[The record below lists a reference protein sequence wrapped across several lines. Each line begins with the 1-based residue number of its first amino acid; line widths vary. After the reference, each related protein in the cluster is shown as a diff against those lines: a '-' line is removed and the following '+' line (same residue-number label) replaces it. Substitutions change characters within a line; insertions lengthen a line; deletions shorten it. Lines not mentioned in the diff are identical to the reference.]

1 MNIRHPGLN
10 VVRGVIFLFLLMGG
24 ASIASDTAGWGADLT
39 NAFQNARSNQHAV
52 LLEFSAP
59 WCPYCRQMESKTFKD
74 QHVADA
80 LKQFERVS
88 VNIDHNASLAA
99 QHGVTG
105 IPAFVLLDSEG
116 DEMAKTSGF
125 MDASAFSQWLTDG
138 MTNLTASA
146 AQRQEFET
154 RSNEVVAALS
164 SADLDARAKGL
175 GMVLDC
181 CERREKIYRTFGLDR
196 LQVIAKSEPTLLLE
210 GLNYPAL
217 MARIRVA
224 NLLRETV
231 GQNFNIDPWETERV
245 RRQGVEE
252 WKGRLANLKSRLQ
265 PPNSR

>member
-1 MNIRHPGLN
+1 MNIRHPGPN
-10 VVRGVIFLFLLMGG
+10 VVGGLVFLFLLIGR
-24 ASIASDTAGWGADLT
+24 ASMAIDTVGWGTDLA
-39 NAFQNARSNQHAV
+39 NAFQNAHSNQHAV

-74 QHVADA
+74 QHVTDT

-125 MDASAFSQWLTDG
+125 MEAPAFSQWLSDG

-154 RSNEVVAALS
+154 RSNEVIAALG
-164 SADLDARAKGL
+164 SAELDARAKGL
-175 GMVLDC
+175 GMVLDY
-181 CERREKIYRTFGLDR
+181 CERRERIYRAFGLER
-196 LQVIAKSEPTLLLE
+196 LQAIAKTEPALLLE
-210 GLNYPAL
+210 ALNHPAL

-224 NLLRETV
+224 NLLREMV
-231 GQNFNIDPWETERV
+231 GQTFDIDPWENAQV
-245 RRQGVEE
+245 RRQGVQE
-252 WKGRLANLKSRLQ
+252 WKERLAKESAKH
-265 PPNSR
+265 